1 MQVKFTRSYYFTS
14 VRMNITGEKNSENNK
29 CWQGYRATGTLVFCW
44 WEYKMAQLLWKAVG
58 QLLKKLK
65 IKLPYDLAIW
75 RMSQR
80 IESKVSKEIS
90 VYSSLKQHYSQW
102 LKHGSNP
109 SPLINE

>member
-109 SPLINE
+109 RVH